1 MQAVDAELSLSETC
15 FLHPLPQKRWSLRW
29 FTPIHEVA
37 LCGHATL
44 AASHLLWEEG
54 YLAEIDQACF
64 ETRSG
69 QVVASRRGE
78 EIELDFPIVPVAAAQ
93 EPLRL
98 ERILGGVA
106 YRFVGQTQHETERET
121 NYLVE
126 LQNEGDVRALEVD
139 LKALASLPA
148 GGLIITARSE
158 NRNFD
163 FVSRYLAPIFGIPE
177 DPVTGSAHCTLGP
190 FWRDLLGKDELRPP
204 SLATSGRAERSCSRA
219 ANLSR
224 RTRDHGNPWLPKP
237 GGQRLKPWSG
247 FSCSRL

>member
-1 MQAVDAELSLSETC
+1 MQAVAAELSLSETC

-69 QVVASRRGE
+69 QLVASRRGE

-98 ERILGGVA
+98 KQI
-106 YRFVGQTQHETERET
+106 
-121 NYLVE
+121 
-126 LQNEGDVRALEVD
+126 RAVLHTAWSD
-139 LKALASLPA
+139 RPSMRLSARLTISSSCRTKAMC
-148 GGLIITARSE
+148 E
-158 NRNFD
+158 
-163 FVSRYLAPIFGIPE
+163 
-177 DPVTGSAHCTLGP
+177 
-190 FWRDLLGKDELRPP
+190 
-204 SLATSGRAERSCSRA
+204 
-219 ANLSR
+219 
-224 RTRDHGNPWLPKP
+224 PWK
-237 GGQRLKPWSG
+237 SI
-247 FSCSRL
+247 

>member
-1 MQAVDAELSLSETC
+1 MDAGGGCGAKPIGDLLSPSTAPEKVVTTLV
-15 FLHPLPQKRWSLRW
+15 H
-29 FTPIHEVA
+29 PIHEVA

-69 QVVASRRGE
+69 QLVASLRGE

-121 NYLVE
+121 
-126 LQNEGDVRALEVD
+126 
-139 LKALASLPA
+139 
-148 GGLIITARSE
+148 
-158 NRNFD
+158 
-163 FVSRYLAPIFGIPE
+163 
-177 DPVTGSAHCTLGP
+177 
-190 FWRDLLGKDELRPP
+190 
-204 SLATSGRAERSCSRA
+204 
-219 ANLSR
+219 
-224 RTRDHGNPWLPKP
+224 
-237 GGQRLKPWSG
+237 
-247 FSCSRL
+247 

>member
-1 MQAVDAELSLSETC
+1 MQAVAAELSLSETC

-69 QVVASRRGE
+69 QLVVSRRGE

-106 YRFVGQTQHETERET
+106 YRFVRHTQHETERET

-190 FWRDLLGKDELRPP
+190 FWRDLLGKDELRALQV
-204 SLATSGRAERSCSRA
+204 SRRVGELNVRVAGRRIYLGGRAITVIRGY
-219 ANLSR
+219 LSR
-224 RTRDHGNPWLPKP
+224 EA
-237 GGQRLKPWSG
+237 SV
-247 FSCSRL
+247 